1 MILASVATTSKDLF
15 SRITP
20 LTQQVLHRYQPSE
33 TVTVL
38 ATAILIGLG
47 TGLSAILFIQ
57 LIDLFQYVFFDV
69 VFNWLGVWLG
79 SLTIIFIPALGGL
92 IAGPLIVRFAREA
105 KGHGVPEVM
114 EAIALR
120 GGRIRPQVV
129 IIKALASAAC
139 IGSGGSAGR
148 EGPIVQIGSALG
160 SVTGQMFHLS
170 TDRIRG
176 LVACGAAAG
185 IAAVFNA
192 PIAGT
197 IFAMEV
203 ILTEFSTVSFGTVV
217 ISAVVASIVGRHFLG
232 NTPAFAVPS
241 YSMVSPWEVVFYVLL
256 GILCALGAWLFVTS
270 LYWFEDRFDNWNTP
284 EWLKPAIGGLMLG
297 TMALAMPN
305 VLGSGLEFI
314 EEVLSGDILWPVMAL
329 LFFGKMLATGFTLGS
344 GNSGGVFA
352 PSLFMGAML
361 GGAFGSVVHS
371 VFPAVTGPY
380 GAYALVGMA
389 ALFAAATHAPITGII
404 IVFEMSG
411 DYRLILPLMLATVI
425 GVFVSERLRKDNIYT
440 LKLARRGIQL
450 KSGRDVDVLQS
461 VTVDEVMR
469 VNLDTIAPDL
479 TLGEL
484 LDILSR
490 THHHGLPV
498 LDKDGTLW
506 GIVTVTDV
514 DRALV
519 ENAPRHI
526 TVSEIGTP
534 RSELLVAYPDETI
547 DVVLTRLS
555 GRGLG
560 RMPVVSRENPNHL
573 LGVVR
578 RADIIRAY
586 NLALSR
592 RAKRQHHAQRMKLRN
607 VDGTE
612 FIDITLSQQ
621 DSAVGKSV
629 SELAQNLP
637 DDCILIS
644 IRRQGRVLIPHG
656 CTIFQ
661 PGDHI
666 TAFIRTKDS
675 EKLHTCLR
683 TGPLL
688 DKIIG

>member
-1 MILASVATTSKDLF
+1 MNK
-15 SRITP
+15 
-20 LTQQVLHRYQPSE
+20 YQPSE
-33 TVTVL
+33 TVIVL
-38 ATAILIGLG
+38 VTAILIGLG
-47 TGLSAILFIQ
+47 TGLSAILFIR
-57 LIDLFQYVFFDV
+57 LIELFQYFFFDI

-79 SLTIIFIPALGGL
+79 SLAIICIPALGGL
-92 IAGPLIVRFAREA
+92 IAGVLITRFAPEA

-114 EAIALR
+114 QAIALQ

-129 IIKALASAAC
+129 IVKALASAAC

-160 SVTGQMFHLS
+160 SVTGQLFHLS
-170 TDRIRG
+170 TNRIRG

-217 ISAVVASIVGRHFLG
+217 ISAVVASIVSRRFLG

-241 YSMVSPWEVVFYVLL
+241 YSMVSPWEIVFYVIL
-256 GILCALGAWLFVTS
+256 GVLCALGAWLFVTS
-270 LYWFEDRFDNWNTP
+270 LYWFEDRFDSWNTP
-284 EWLKPAIGGLMLG
+284 EWIKPAIGGLMLG
-297 TMALAMPN
+297 VMALAMPN

-314 EEVLSGDILWPVMAL
+314 EEVFKGDTLWPLMAL
-329 LFFGKMLATGFTLGS
+329 LFFGKLLATDFTLGS

-361 GGAFGSVVHS
+361 GGAFGSLVHLA
-371 VFPAVTGPY
+371 FPTITASY

-389 ALFAAATHAPITGII
+389 ALFAAATHAPITGVI

-425 GVFVSERLRKDNIYT
+425 GVFVSERMRKENIYT
-440 LKLARRGIQL
+440 LKLVRRGIQL

-469 VNLDTIAPDL
+469 TSMDTVAPDL
-479 TLGEL
+479 TLAEL

-514 DRALV
+514 DRVLADNV
-519 ENAPRHI
+519 SQHVTI
-526 TVSEIGTP
+526 SEIGTP

-547 DVVLTRLS
+547 DEVLTRLS

-573 LGVVR
+573 LGMVR

-592 RAKRQHHAQRMKLRN
+592 RAKTQQHTQRMKLRN
-607 VDGTE
+607 VDGTQ
-612 FIDITLSQQ
+612 FVDITLSAQ
-621 DSAVGKSV
+621 DCAVGKSV
-629 SELAQNLP
+629 SELAQDFP

-644 IRRQGRVLIPHG
+644 IRRKGRVLIPHG
-656 CTIFQ
+656 YTTFQ

-675 EKLHTCLR
+675 EKLHACLR
-683 TGPLL
+683 GEDALL
-688 DKIIG
+688 ESSPPESSRLDRALY